1 MPSNSVFSFKL
12 FETHFTLQA
21 GMAYWVVALIIIA
34 FAAVCGCLRF
44 ACARAR
50 ERAGLPARVRVKLPF
65 YYWALYFLLLC
76 INTAYVFSH
85 SHGAP

>member
-34 FAAVCGCLRF
+34 FAAVCGC
-44 ACARAR
+44 
-50 ERAGLPARVRVKLPF
+50 
-65 YYWALYFLLLC
+65 
-76 INTAYVFSH
+76 
-85 SHGAP
+85 